1 MDELL
6 FIETIKVVDLIQR
19 SKYLEM
25 EEEGYLAKIN
35 EANLKNILDDY
46 GGIIDEI
53 VEIEY
58 RKSFQYIKINNSDI
72 YKTYVDFV
80 IDGERSDLT
89 LICDIYVCNN
99 SIYKVIIDDVH
110 VL

>member
-6 FIETIKVVDLIQR
+6 FIETIKIVELIQQ
-19 SKYLEM
+19 SKYTELEKK
-25 EEEGYLAKIN
+25 GYLEKIN
-35 EANLKNILDDY
+35 AVDIKNILDDY
-46 GGIIDEI
+46 GGVINEV
-53 VEIEY
+53 VENEY

-80 IDGERSDLT
+80 IDGKRSDLT

-99 SIYKVIIDDVH
+99 RMYKVIIDDVH

>member
-6 FIETIKVVDLIQR
+6 FIETIKIVDLIQQ
-19 SKYLEM
+19 SKYMELE
-25 EEEGYLAKIN
+25 EKGHLEKIN
-35 EANLKNILDDY
+35 ETILKNILDDY
-46 GGIIDEI
+46 GGVINEV
-53 VEIEY
+53 VENEY
-58 RKSFQYIKINNSDI
+58 RKSFQYIKINNSDV